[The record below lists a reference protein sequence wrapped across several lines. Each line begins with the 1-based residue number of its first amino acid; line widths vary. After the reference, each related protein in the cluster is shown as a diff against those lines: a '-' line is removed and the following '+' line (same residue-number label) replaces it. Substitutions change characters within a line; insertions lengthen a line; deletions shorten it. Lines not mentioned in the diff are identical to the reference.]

1 MFPTVAR
8 ASLIVCLSAVIY
20 AQTESTRPAFEV
32 VSVKPTPPERLNL
45 LKVER
50 CKEGGPFITEGAPLL
65 WTIEY
70 AYRLNDSD
78 LAGWPPWVESFA
90 DAYDIQGKS
99 QGRVTDEQC
108 RQMVQSLLEN
118 RFHSKIHHETKE
130 GTVYLLVIAKNGPKI
145 QEVKP
150 DSPKTGAGVRINGP
164 RMQSPSESDAPAGWS
179 MKRLAGFLA
188 DLPDI
193 GRPVLDKT
201 GLPGIYPFSLEF
213 SRNNNDDRPVIFAAL
228 QDQLGLRLEPTKAP
242 TDVVVIDHVERPTGN

>member
-90 DAYDIQGKS
+90 DAYRS
-99 QGRVTDEQC
+99 EEHTSEL
-108 RQMVQSLLEN
+108 QSLRHLVCRLLLE
-118 RFHSKIHHETKE
+118 K
-130 GTVYLLVIAKNGPKI
+130 KN
-145 QEVKP
+145 
-150 DSPKTGAGVRINGP
+150 T
-164 RMQSPSESDAPAGWS
+164 
-179 MKRLAGFLA
+179 
-188 DLPDI
+188 
-193 GRPVLDKT
+193 T
-201 GLPGIYPFSLEF
+201 
-213 SRNNNDDRPVIFAAL
+213 
-228 QDQLGLRLEPTKAP
+228 
-242 TDVVVIDHVERPTGN
+242 